1 MLPCGSFSHPYTL
14 PLQEG
19 FQQAWD
25 RLPGLFEDIMLPEK
39 CTSCA
44 YADGAC
50 ANCPAMLQSE
60 TGSLN
65 EVSNYICGI
74 TKFRAESRNKF

>member
-1 MLPCGSFSHPYTL
+1 
-14 PLQEG
+14 
-19 FQQAWD
+19 
-25 RLPGLFEDIMLPEK
+25 MLPEK